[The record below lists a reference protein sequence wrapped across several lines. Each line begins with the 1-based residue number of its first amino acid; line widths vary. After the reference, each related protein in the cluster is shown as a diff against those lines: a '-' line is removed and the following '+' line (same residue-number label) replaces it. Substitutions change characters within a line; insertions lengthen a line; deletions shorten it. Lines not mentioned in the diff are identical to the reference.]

1 MATNT
6 NVTAGD
12 FVSATRKYSNKDNA
26 ERLFNISADV
36 NIANGRVTNFNNGSL
51 TKASE
56 PTNGSA
62 NFSKGENW
70 ISYNANNLSDNDSKE
85 AFEAVIDFVKDVNES
100 VTSQTEE

>member
-36 NIANGRVTNFNNGSL
+36 NIANGKVTSINNGSL

-70 ISYNANNLSDNDSKE
+70 ISYNANNLSDSDAKQ
-85 AFEAVIDFVKDVNES
+85 AFDAILEFVKDVEES